1 MVRFII
7 PEVITMI
14 TSIIAFT
21 FQYGQI
27 YYDIHAFF
35 VPTRL
40 LIYIPIWLDLLLA
53 IDPATAGLI
62 TSFTFQYGQI
72 YYGSNQMWEDLDI
85 SIYIPIWLD
94 LLLNI
99 YWLESMAQN
108 NLHSNMVRFII
119 NGKI

>member
-1 MVRFII
+1 
-7 PEVITMI
+7 
-14 TSIIAFT
+14 
-21 FQYGQI
+21 
-27 YYDIHAFF
+27 
-35 VPTRL
+35 
-40 LIYIPIWLDLLLA
+40 
-53 IDPATAGLI
+53 
-62 TSFTFQYGQI
+62 
-72 YYGSNQMWEDLDI
+72 MWEDLDI